1 MRALACDARESL
13 RQSPGRLDASRR
25 RPTFL
30 RKRLCCLGTFFQR
43 QGSCLMTPEMHGLG
57 CDTQEPSGDGR
68 MSRLADACGRAFLDK
83 LLVDACLAPTSARHV
98 VRVVRPTDPTD
109 ELGQSRSGGEEVRH
123 LRDGADVDKA
133 CTAQI
138 AGALPQ
144 GLIERNQGLRRTSY
158 RCNMTQA
165 ASHDA
170 VQYGPRKE
178 IAIGRVVLFA
188 GGCGCVA
195 DSSTASLGRLIKPE
209 FDDELTGKFDPI
221 SPLVAQVIGSSAAL
235 SGSFF

>member
-1 MRALACDARESL
+1 
-13 RQSPGRLDASRR
+13 
-25 RPTFL
+25 
-30 RKRLCCLGTFFQR
+30 
-43 QGSCLMTPEMHGLG
+43 
-57 CDTQEPSGDGR
+57 
-68 MSRLADACGRAFLDK
+68 MSRLADACGRAFLDN
-83 LLVDACLAPTSARHV
+83 LLVDACLAPASARHV
-98 VRVVRPTDPTD
+98 ARVVRPTDPTD

-158 RCNMTQA
+158 RCSMTQA

-178 IAIGRVVLFA
+178 IAIGRVGLFA
-188 GGCGCVA
+188 GACGCVA
-195 DSSTASLGRLIKPE
+195 DSSTASSSTASLGRLIKPE
-209 FDDELTGKFDPI
+209 FDDEFTGKFDPT

-235 SGSFF
+235 YGSFF